1 MELNLST
8 NSTSSYGEETT
19 ALMTETTTLLKNAT
33 EQIALKRLQRGYVEI
48 TEEYEKAIKDG
59 AKALIR
65 AATQAEVAL
74 AKYVFFFNNSKI
86 LIFFFKEIQQKI
98 QT

>member
-19 ALMTETTTLLKNAT
+19 ALMMETTTLLKNAT
-33 EQIALKRLQRGYVEI
+33 EQIALKRLQRGYLEI

-65 AATQAEVAL
+65 AASQAEVAL
-74 AKYVFFFNNSKI
+74 AK
-86 LIFFFKEIQQKI
+86 
-98 QT
+98 